1 MSNLTETG
9 TTSWAALF
17 RLSLRELLL
26 LIAMVALACA
36 SMKYASPAWRTCV
49 YTITM
54 AIFMWAAVVAVID
67 RGPRQAFAIG
77 MAILMVIYGVLIVNG
92 TSGRSQGGNREM
104 NPASGRLPT
113 SRIVEYLFPITES
126 VQWIDRETDQV
137 LPSYDLTNPPPGIRV
152 YARTKRTPDPT
163 TLMAIAHCWWAIL
176 LGYIGGRFARVVY
189 LRRSDL
195 PRPPN
200 TVYQHD

>member
-1 MSNLTETG
+1 MSDSTKKIA
-9 TTSWAALF
+9 TSWAALF

-26 LIAMVALACA
+26 LFAMVALAIA

-54 AIFMWAAVVAVID
+54 AIFMWAAVIAVID

-77 MAILMVIYGVLIVNG
+77 MVILMVIYGVLVVNG
-92 TSGRSQGGNREM
+92 AVGRSQGGNREM

-113 SRIVEYLFPITES
+113 TRLVEYLFPITES
-126 VQWIDRETDQV
+126 IHWFDRRTDQV
-137 LPSYDLTNPPPGIRV
+137 LPYFDPAKTPPGV
-152 YARTKRTPDPT
+152 VAYQGRTRTPDPA
-163 TLMAIAHCWWAIL
+163 TLMTIAHCWWALL

-189 LRRSDL
+189 LRRSEM
-195 PRPPN
+195 PREPR
-200 TVYQHD
+200 

>member
-1 MSNLTETG
+1 MSSSTTNG
-9 TTSWAALF
+9 VTSWAALF

-26 LIAMVALACA
+26 LIAMVALAIA
-36 SMKYASPAWRTCV
+36 SMKYASTGWRTCV

-77 MAILMVIYGVLIVNG
+77 MVILMVIYGVLLI
-92 TSGRSQGGNREM
+92 SAPRRSAGNNIELDLER
-104 NPASGRLPT
+104 GRLPT
-113 SRIVEYLFPITES
+113 SRAVKYLFPPTET
-126 VQWIDRETDQV
+126 VEWVNRRNGQV
-137 LPSYDLTNPPPGIRV
+137 LPNYDPTNPPPGIQTFTQTRR
-152 YARTKRTPDPT
+152 APDPA
-163 TLMAIAHCWWAIL
+163 TLMAVAHCWWALL

-195 PRPPN
+195 PRAPS
-200 TVYQHD
+200 